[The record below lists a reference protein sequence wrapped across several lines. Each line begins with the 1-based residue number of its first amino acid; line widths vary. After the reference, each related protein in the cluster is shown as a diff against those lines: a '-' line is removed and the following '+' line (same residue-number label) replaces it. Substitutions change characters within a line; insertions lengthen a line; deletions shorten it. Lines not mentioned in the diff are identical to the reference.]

1 MNSNEKYMF
10 LCTSISLSDSLVMM
24 IVLCSRHGDDL
35 ILLIKIGIAHKERTW
50 SQTTINTFKKF
61 MGEEEGGD

>member
-1 MNSNEKYMF
+1 MHLHKPF
-10 LCTSISLSDSLVMM
+10 L
-24 IVLCSRHGDDL
+24 RHGDDL

-61 MGEEEGGD
+61 MGEEGGIETQSKVMVATKWWLFSQLQM